1 MAGGGGITVL
11 DTAKYGYE
19 KAEAAKAR
27 NEMMQ
32 GALGQLEKTELLGY
46 NLWQKQRDDQ
56 RKEEL
61 TGLTT
66 AGALVGGIHNLPTET
81 KDRIPGILGMEMPRD
96 EQGHVVITP
105 SISDMVSK
113 AGIDAIKE
121 DPSLAQIALGWRE
134 KEADPAK
141 LAANLKIQDMKSA
154 TIKYSADEKYR
165 GVVESNAAR
174 IQAQLIAGRSREEAA
189 LIGAKGRIGAAGIKE
204 AALDKPSMFLMDEK
218 GNMQTLPQW
227 QITHPNQAPPPM
239 LSYRQADELLKSKTA
254 DAKVKQTQSATDL
267 NNKRIDALTAKLSA
281 EGKDP
286 TSDEYKRIAALT
298 KMWQGSQDPALSE
311 SARNEFAALFH
322 SEMKNTLTRYGF
334 SPEDITAL
342 DNMGG
347 GTSTGTTR
355 DWSFNG
361 LGNIL
366 SAIGYT
372 ALGVADPTSKPTGG
386 HQSPGGPNYQQ
397 HPGTGDLL
405 TDPDAI
411 DTYLGQ

>member
-204 AALDKPSMFLMDEK
+204 AAWIS
-218 GNMQTLPQW
+218 
-227 QITHPNQAPPPM
+227 HRC
-239 LSYRQADELLKSKTA
+239 S
-254 DAKVKQTQSATDL
+254 
-267 NNKRIDALTAKLSA
+267 
-281 EGKDP
+281 
-286 TSDEYKRIAALT
+286 
-298 KMWQGSQDPALSE
+298 
-311 SARNEFAALFH
+311 
-322 SEMKNTLTRYGF
+322 
-334 SPEDITAL
+334 
-342 DNMGG
+342 
-347 GTSTGTTR
+347 
-355 DWSFNG
+355 
-361 LGNIL
+361 
-366 SAIGYT
+366 
-372 ALGVADPTSKPTGG
+372 
-386 HQSPGGPNYQQ
+386 
-397 HPGTGDLL
+397 
-405 TDPDAI
+405 
-411 DTYLGQ
+411 